1 MAMGTDRTGTTG
13 TGKGSGGGLFDAP
26 APTGRSQPVDRDDG
40 ETYRALSG
48 AAIAAAAVAA
58 VSPLIFAG
66 WWFAAVPVI
75 GIVLSVVAL
84 RDIAIRPAE
93 LTGRPLAIAAIVVS
107 GLALAGG
114 LTSLAREYAAEL
126 PEGFERLGY
135 DILQPAEGAPAASV
149 PDAARALDGK
159 NVLLKG
165 YIYPGKQ
172 QQGLVQFLLVRDQGD
187 CCFGGNPKITDRVL
201 VQLADPGGI
210 EFSPRLTKVA
220 GRFRVQPM
228 GSAELAGGVLYHL
241 DDAFVR

>member
-1 MAMGTDRTGTTG
+1 MGTEPTTATGIG
-13 TGKGSGGGLFDAP
+13 GGSRGGLFDAP
-26 APTGRSQPVDRDDG
+26 PQFGRGPRVDRDESDA
-40 ETYRALSG
+40 YRALSG

-66 WWFAAVPVI
+66 WWFVAVPVI
-75 GIVLSVVAL
+75 GLVLSVVAL
-84 RDIAIRPAE
+84 RDIARRPAA
-93 LTGRPLAIAAIVVS
+93 LTGRPLALAALVVS
-107 GLALAGG
+107 GLILAGG
-114 LTSLAREYAAEL
+114 LTSLARDYAAEL

-135 DILQPAEGAPAASV
+135 DVLQPAEGAPAASV
-149 PDAARALDGK
+149 PDAARAMNGR